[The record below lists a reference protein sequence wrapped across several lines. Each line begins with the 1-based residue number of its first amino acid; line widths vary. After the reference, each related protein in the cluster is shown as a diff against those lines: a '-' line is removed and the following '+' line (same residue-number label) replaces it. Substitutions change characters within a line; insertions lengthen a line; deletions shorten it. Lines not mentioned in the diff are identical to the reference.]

1 MCSSVSLLSTLLV
14 EVSVVD
20 LTDDMLVVKLLVI
33 VMGMLFPNCNVS
45 NIVGESFVLVKL
57 ILNNVN

>member
-20 LTDDMLVVKLLVI
+20 LTDDMLVVKLPV
-33 VMGMLFPNCNVS
+33 VFMGKIFPNCNVS
-45 NIVGESFVLVKL
+45 NVVGEDFVLVKL
-57 ILNNVN
+57 IFNNVN